1 MNRVNIVLFVMLVA
15 SSVYL
20 VRVSYDSRRLFA
32 ELDQARNEERAL
44 DTEYERLKAERQGQS
59 TPLKVERLA
68 RDKLAMRKA
77 TPAVTQYVTYARAAS
92 ASASGA
98 AR

>member
-68 RDKLAMRKA
+68 RDKLAMRNA

-92 ASASGA
+92 ASASSRA
-98 AR
+98 

>member
-1 MNRVNIVLFVMLVA
+1 MTRMNVILFAALLL
-15 SSVYL
+15 SSLYL

-68 RDKLAMRKA
+68 RDKLAMRNA